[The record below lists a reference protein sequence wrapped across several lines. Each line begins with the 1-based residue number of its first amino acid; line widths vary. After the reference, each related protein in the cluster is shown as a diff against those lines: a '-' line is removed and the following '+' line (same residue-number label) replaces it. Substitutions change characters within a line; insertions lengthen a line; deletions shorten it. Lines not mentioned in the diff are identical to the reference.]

1 LKGLEQKCTKLFKVL
16 CFKSFRKVH
25 FSSSVIKYGHAK
37 LTDGSGFNGC
47 YASHIIIRR
56 GTHVVKIPDTIS
68 DRCAAPINCSLATA
82 MCAMEYVPKVKQG
95 RAFIQVE

>member
-1 LKGLEQKCTKLFKVL
+1 
-16 CFKSFRKVH
+16 
-25 FSSSVIKYGHAK
+25 VIKYGHAK

>member
-1 LKGLEQKCTKLFKVL
+1 M
-16 CFKSFRKVH
+16 
-25 FSSSVIKYGHAK
+25 IKYGHAK

-95 RAFIQVE
+95 RALIQVE